1 MHLLKVSRE
10 AIRLAST
17 IIKNGGLVVYP
28 TDTVYGLGCNPF
40 DDAAVSRIFS
50 LKGRKNI
57 PVPILGDS
65 IESLEK
71 IAEFDDVA
79 YEFCSTFWP
88 GALSVVLPKR
98 LPLEKVT
105 CGGPTVA
112 VRIPANQTAIELAR
126 LSGGVI
132 VGTSANIS
140 GSSPACDVLELDKRI
155 AEGVEIVLD
164 GGRCVHCVASTV
176 VTIEGDTVKVLRDGA
191 IPFDTIRDRIAKARL
206 NIKVERSAG
215 YE

>member
-1 MHLLKVSRE
+1 MRLLKVSRE
-10 AIRLAST
+10 AIRLASL
-17 IIKNGGLVVYP
+17 IVKDGGLVIYP

-40 DDAAVSRIFS
+40 DDAAVSRVF
-50 LKGRKNI
+50 LVKGRGDV

-88 GALSVVLPKR
+88 GALSVILPKK

-105 CGGPTVA
+105 CGSPTVA
-112 VRIPANQTAIELAR
+112 VRIPASQAAIELAR
-126 LSGGVI
+126 LSGGLL

-140 GSSPACDVLELDKRI
+140 GMPPACDISELDKRV
-155 AEGVEIVLD
+155 AESVDMVLD
-164 GGRCVHCVASTV
+164 GGRCLHCVASTIV
-176 VTIEGDTVKVLRDGA
+176 KIEDGTIKVLREGA
-191 IPFDTIRDRIAKARL
+191 VSLNMIKDRIVKARL
-206 NIKVERSAG
+206 NVKLVE
-215 YE
+215 